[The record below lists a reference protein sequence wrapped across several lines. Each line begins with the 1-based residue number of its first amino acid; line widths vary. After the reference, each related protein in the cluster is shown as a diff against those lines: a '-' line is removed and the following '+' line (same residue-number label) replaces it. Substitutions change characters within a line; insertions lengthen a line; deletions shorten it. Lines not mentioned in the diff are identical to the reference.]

1 MKVGDVV
8 KLTLEGKNYISSRLR
23 RVTCQSVGLIV
34 KKYIYEDGDEM
45 SNGQYVYDVLVSGQ
59 IVQTLFHDE
68 ITLSK

>member
-8 KLTLEGKNYISSRLR
+8 KLTLEGKNYISSCLR
-23 RVTCQSVGLIV
+23 RVTCQPVGLIV

-68 ITLSK
+68 IALSK